1 MKWYSEMVPW
11 PPHGFTPL
19 GIELKAERRVPSGE
33 NHGEIKNIPTTN
45 AFGLKNNGRQRNPQA
60 FASIQMPLSK
70 IHVIRTDIAHITH
83 LVNRTPRRMKNR

>member
-1 MKWYSEMVPW
+1 
-11 PPHGFTPL
+11 
-19 GIELKAERRVPSGE
+19 IELKAEWRVPSVE

-45 AFGLKNNGRQRNPQA
+45 AFGLKNNGRQRNPQG